1 MRTLGLLFLAGAALA
16 QAPTFQPVASVS
28 QIMLA
33 VTYPYSDNLLYIE
46 RKPPATDSEWNILQY
61 QALMLAES
69 GNLLMMPGRAR
80 DQDEWMQDAKLL
92 VEAGVASVKAVR
104 AKDVQAIVGLNDQ
117 IVSACV
123 TCHMKYHPRYRK
135 RPTNPTN

>member
-1 MRTLGLLFLAGAALA
+1 MRTLGLLFLASAAIA

-46 RKPPATDSEWNILQY
+46 RNPPKTDNEWNTLQY

-69 GNLLMMPGRAR
+69 GNLLMMEGRAR
-80 DQDEWMQDAKLL
+80 DQGEWMQDARLL

-104 AKDVQAIVGLNDQ
+104 AKDVPAILALNDQ
-117 IVSACV
+117 IVTACT
-123 TCHMKYHPRYRK
+123 TCHTKYHPRYRK
-135 RPTNPTN
+135 RP